1 MNEIFDDFFK
11 YDDPVLELS
20 LNYDHSVQF
29 YNFDEYVKDE
39 NIYSNIDSSQI
50 KSTTISS
57 NSSKEKQDYKP
68 QQKLNENTILKE
80 KGEKDIVISI
90 KGENSFLENEA
101 QNFEN
106 IHDNIK
112 IGKKRSKYDDD
123 NTSQKIRGMLL
134 KRLRNIINKIYR
146 KIMHK
151 NGHQINKDFIL
162 RIDSNNYKFSNK
174 NKNLAFLELKIKDLF
189 SKSLS
194 GLYSEDNPR
203 NYNQKN
209 IEDFYKNC
217 KNYEGSE
224 ALIKILDKTVEE
236 MLNSYVKGDEQDNE
250 FNLENDLN
258 QIREKEKMKKTENLE
273 NYIETLRQMAANY
286 RFIFNRKIEK
296 KSKK

>member
-1 MNEIFDDFFK
+1 MNENFDDFFK

>member
-1 MNEIFDDFFK
+1 MNENFDDFFK

-20 LNYDHSVQF
+20 LNYDYSVQF
-29 YNFDEYVKDE
+29 YNFDEYMKDE

-236 MLNSYVKGDEQDNE
+236 MLNSYVKGDEQD
-250 FNLENDLN
+250 
-258 QIREKEKMKKTENLE
+258 K
-273 NYIETLRQMAANY
+273 
-286 RFIFNRKIEK
+286 
-296 KSKK
+296 

>member
-1 MNEIFDDFFK
+1 MNENFDDFFK

-20 LNYDHSVQF
+20 LNYDYSVQF
-29 YNFDEYVKDE
+29 YNFDEYMKDE

>member
-29 YNFDEYVKDE
+29 YNFDEHVKDE

-258 QIREKEKMKKTENLE
+258 QIRKKEKMKKTENLE